1 MAQLK
6 DTTIEGVLLINDI
19 DYSMTDEEYNEL
31 LALIGGE

>member
-6 DTTIEGVLLINDI
+6 DTTIDGILLINSI